1 MKEGDAL
8 KRKRTSDE
16 QKFEQNSHYEEMET
30 CKPPDEASTA
40 FNRKAYKSIDV
51 MDYVRKIHK
60 GGGAGGNDKRTV
72 SIVQEQQARNR

>member
-60 GGGAGGNDKRTV
+60 GGGDGG
-72 SIVQEQQARNR
+72 QEKTPKHELG

>member
-1 MKEGDAL
+1 M
-8 KRKRTSDE
+8 KRKRTTDE
-16 QKFEQNSHYEEMET
+16 QKIEQNSHYEEMET

-60 GGGAGGNDKRTV
+60 GGDSVGNDKGTV
-72 SIVQEQQARNR
+72 SIVQKQSTGNC

>member
-1 MKEGDAL
+1 MNEGDTL

-16 QKFEQNSHYEEMET
+16 QKIEQNSHYEEMEA

-60 GGGAGGNDKRTV
+60 GGGAGGQVKTKKV
-72 SIVQEQQARNR
+72 YTEQSKT